1 MSTMVRRMDAL
12 EQRVA
17 ADMQALREMHHAQ
30 AEALAKLINRIEQ
43 LAAPAPVAA
52 GANGQPI
59 DAAASPLPR
68 G

>member
-1 MSTMVRRMDAL
+1 
-12 EQRVA
+12 
-17 ADMQALREMHHAQ
+17 MHHAQ